1 MKILVY
7 VEKSDVR
14 GGIEVF
20 AERHVARLRAE
31 GHEVETVKTIDG
43 RRPTAGRQSTLDFST
58 FDEVV
63 VHKCSDVATLEKF
76 PPEKTVCYIHD
87 HDPICPRSYAY
98 TPLKRNCSRAGGIW
112 PCIFCAPLCR
122 NWRPALGRVFSQRRR
137 IAAMAK
143 FSKLVVISEF
153 MKSRLVANGLD
164 AAKIEVKPP
173 TIAFQLTHSQLTHSQ
188 PTTFPIDLLYVGQL
202 IRGKGVQLLIRAM
215 ARMKSA
221 RTLDI
226 VGRGNMEG
234 ELRELAAKLG
244 VADRVRFDGFQANPQ
259 DWMRAA
265 KCVVVPSFWQ
275 EPYGLVAAE
284 AVALGRPVVAF
295 AVGGLPEACHGRAT
309 LVPPGDVDAL
319 AAALDGQMPEAW
331 KTRTGVHHVKVRA
344 FVFIDALGWRQVEKY
359 DFLRDL
365 LPNRRKIE
373 MQFGYSCTAIPTIL
387 TGKRPSEHGHLAF
400 YDYAPEKSPFKR
412 MRFLAPF
419 LRPRSFWRRGRVR
432 HQLSKLIKRLYGF
445 TGYFQLYG
453 VPIERLPKLDYC
465 EKKDLF
471 VPGGL
476 APVKNLADVWG
487 EQGLRYLISD
497 WRLPESENFRIAAD
511 AFRSG
516 AVDRAFVY
524 SAAFDALQHDNV
536 GRDDVLRPKVEKYAD
551 TIRALHA
558 ALVEGGRPFELTV
571 FSDHGMTPLRG
582 TVDAPSALAK
592 AGLSWGEDYAS
603 AIDSTMARFWWL
615 GADDAAKAAVA
626 SKVKSAMSG
635 FPGHWLTEGEMRRNG
650 IWRDDH
656 KFGDAVFLAD
666 PGVQFCPSD
675 MGVKPLN
682 GMHGYDPA
690 DIDSLACWLSTEP
703 VPDGVTRVCDYFSW
717 ISRP

>member
-1 MKILVY
+1 M
-7 VEKSDVR
+7 
-14 GGIEVF
+14 
-20 AERHVARLRAE
+20 
-31 GHEVETVKTIDG
+31 
-43 RRPTAGRQSTLDFST
+43 
-58 FDEVV
+58 
-63 VHKCSDVATLEKF
+63 
-76 PPEKTVCYIHD
+76 
-87 HDPICPRSYAY
+87 
-98 TPLKRNCSRAGGIW
+98 
-112 PCIFCAPLCR
+112 
-122 NWRPALGRVFSQRRR
+122 
-137 IAAMAK
+137 
-143 FSKLVVISEF
+143 
-153 MKSRLVANGLD
+153 
-164 AAKIEVKPP
+164 
-173 TIAFQLTHSQLTHSQ
+173 
-188 PTTFPIDLLYVGQL
+188 
-202 IRGKGVQLLIRAM
+202 
-215 ARMKSA
+215 
-221 RTLDI
+221 
-226 VGRGNMEG
+226 
-234 ELRELAAKLG
+234 
-244 VADRVRFDGFQANPQ
+244 
-259 DWMRAA
+259 
-265 KCVVVPSFWQ
+265 
-275 EPYGLVAAE
+275 
-284 AVALGRPVVAF
+284 
-295 AVGGLPEACHGRAT
+295 
-309 LVPPGDVDAL
+309 
-319 AAALDGQMPEAW
+319 
-331 KTRTGVHHVKVRA
+331 KVRV
-344 FVFIDALGWRQVEKY
+344 FVFIDALGWKQVEKY

-400 YDYAPEKSPFKR
+400 YDYAPEKSPFKK

-476 APVKNLADVWG
+476 APVKNLADVWS
-487 EQGLRYLISD
+487 EQGRRYLISD
-497 WRLPESENFRIAAD
+497 WRLPEAENFRIAAD
-511 AFRSG
+511 AFRKG
-516 AVDRAFVY
+516 EVDRAFVY

-558 ALVEGGRPFELTV
+558 ALVEGGRPFELTI

-582 TVDAPSALAK
+582 TVDAPAALAK
-592 AGLSWGEDYAS
+592 AGLAWGEDYAS

-615 GADDAAKAAVA
+615 GADDAAKADVA
-626 SKVKSAMSG
+626 KKVKSAFAG
-635 FPGHWLTEGEMRRNG
+635 FPGHWLADEEMRRHG
-650 IWRDDH
+650 IWREDH

-703 VPDGVTRVCDYFSW
+703 VPEGVTRVCDYFSW